1 MKATIKI
8 ESKSQ
13 GYMQGGREHYETFYS
28 LVIDCG
34 IMKKPQ
40 VIKLVKKIE
49 GIL

>member
-13 GYMQGGREHYETFYS
+13 GYMQGDREHYETFYS

-40 VIKLVKKIE
+40 VIKLLKKIE